1 MAPSASPSVPVTTSN
16 ESIKRLEIDQATDRL
31 THRLFRFPAKF
42 HPPVIATLIARYTDP
57 GDHLYDPFCGS
68 GTALVEAA
76 VSGRSATGVDLD
88 PLAVAVTHAKT
99 RRYDIGELEAAASRL
114 LAKLDEYD
122 RGEHLYD
129 QLQWQDIS
137 EDEYEAVIAEERLWI
152 PAIPK
157 LDHWFRRYVVIDLAR
172 IRRSI
177 GLLRQISPDSRG
189 FFMLV
194 FAAII
199 RNASNADPVPVSGLE
214 VTSHMKAKDKEG
226 RVVDPFTLYRRA
238 LSRGLLDATE
248 WVNRLGDNVCPQ
260 VFQGDATEPVRGIPK
275 KVSAI
280 LTSPPYHSAVD
291 YYRRHQLEMFWLRLT
306 ETHDDRLKLLP
317 QYVGR
322 AKVRISHPL
331 LRETWPEDGLAA
343 EWERLLASE
352 DQERARAFRH
362 YILAMRKAFKQFA
375 SITTEGAP
383 VVVVVGSSAW
393 NGKSIPTAD
402 LFYELAGSEFDHDP
416 PLWYPVK
423 NRYMSYARRNEANID
438 KEFVVVLRRR

>member
-1 MAPSASPSVPVTTSN
+1 MALNASQPVPVTTSN
-16 ESIKRLEIDQATDRL
+16 EPIKRLEIDKTGERL

-42 HPPVIATLIARYTDP
+42 HPPVVATLIERYTDQ

-76 VSGRSATGVDLD
+76 VSGRLATGVDLD
-88 PLAVAVTHAKT
+88 PLAVAVTLAKT
-99 RRYDIGELEAAASRL
+99 RRYDISELEAAANRL

-122 RGEHLYD
+122 RGADVYE
-129 QLQWQDIS
+129 QFQWEDIS
-137 EDEYEAVIAEERLWI
+137 EKQYNAVLSKEKLWI
-152 PAIPK
+152 PEIPK

-177 GLLRQISPDSRG
+177 GLLRQISPDSRS
-189 FFMLV
+189 FFTLI

-214 VTSHMKAKDKEG
+214 VTSHMKRKDKMG
-226 RVVDPFTLYRRA
+226 RVVNPFALFRRA
-238 LSRGLLDATE
+238 LTRGLADATE
-248 WVNRLGDNVCPQ
+248 WVNRLDDNVIPQ
-260 VFQGDATEPVRGIPK
+260 VFQGDATQPVCGVPP

-306 ETHDDRLKLLP
+306 ETHADRLKLLP
-317 QYVGR
+317 QYIGR
-322 AKVRISHPL
+322 AKVRMSHPL
-331 LRETWPEDGLAA
+331 LREAWPEDGLAA
-343 EWERLLASE
+343 EWERLLAS
-352 DQERARAFRH
+352 DDKERARAFRH
-362 YILAMRKAFKQFA
+362 YILAMKRAFEQFA
-375 SITTEGAP
+375 SITAEGAP

-402 LFYELAGSEFDHDP
+402 LFYELAGSAFEHDS

-423 NRYMSYARRNEANID
+423 NRYMSYARRNDANID
-438 KEFVVVLRRR
+438 KEYVVVLRRR